1 MAKIDKSQYTKSEWQ
16 RIKQARR
23 LAKKA
28 DRHKK
33 EFNQTIIRKPIEP
46 KVNGSTAFVIGNGT
60 SRFPIQLEK
69 LKPLGKIYGCNAL
82 YREFTP
88 DYLIAVDTRM
98 VIEISKQGYQLQHP
112 VYTNPN
118 RSYQKIEGLNLF
130 NPSKGWSS
138 GPTAMW
144 LASQHTYDTI
154 YILGFDYKGLDKGR
168 MVNNMYA
175 DTLNYKKTS
184 DRATFYGN
192 WLKQTSN
199 ILKENPKT
207 TFIRVIASDNY
218 KPAELNKFS
227 NIKHINIEEFKKLY
241 HIS

>member
-16 RIKQARR
+16 QIKQARR

-28 DRHKK
+28 ARHQK

-46 KVNGSTAFVIGNGT
+46 KVNGSTAFVVGNGT

-69 LKPLGKIYGCNAL
+69 LKSIGKIYGCNAL

-154 YILGFDYKGLDKGR
+154 YILGFDYKGLKDNTSF
-168 MVNNMYA
+168 NNIYA
-175 DTLNYKKTS
+175 STMNYKKST
-184 DRATFYGN
+184 DGPTFYGN
-192 WLKQTSN
+192 WMRQTRSV
-199 ILKENPKT
+199 IQENKD
-207 TFIRVIASDNY
+207 INYVRIIASDNY
-218 KPAELNKFS
+218 SPDELNTFDNYNEVLVEDFTKMF
-227 NIKHINIEEFKKLY
+227 E
-241 HIS
+241 IS

>member
-16 RIKQARR
+16 QIKQARR

-28 DRHKK
+28 ARHQK

-46 KVNGSTAFVIGNGT
+46 KVNGSTAFVVGNGT

-69 LKPLGKIYGCNAL
+69 LKSIGKIYGCNAL

-88 DYLIAVDTRM
+88 DYLVAVDTRM

-192 WLKQTSN
+192 WLKQTTITLN
-199 ILKENPKT
+199 EYPKINY
-207 TFIRVIASDNY
+207 IRVIDRDGFIP
-218 KPAELNKFS
+218 KELV
-227 NIKHINIEEFKKLY
+227 NIKNMKHIYVDEFMQIHNLT
-241 HIS
+241 